1 MCDIVFSQLCL
12 KVPSASADAGHLR
25 RVSSTLDIN
34 NKSNFGEC
42 VPLQETIQPRGLE
55 DVDNSSSSLVCETSS
70 MAALLLQGSVVVP
83 LQLVARVPAV
93 LFYWP
98 LIQLAGA
105 ATDNVAL
112 GVSVGSKGRGN
123 LPGATSDI
131 RAALLLLL
139 IAKCTAD
146 SDAFQE
152 VDGEDFFRYVL
163 FVCRIVKL
171 SMSRSKKLAFPLCR
185 QLLDDTDSRV
195 AYYSSAFLLKARNFI
210 FCLFF
215 LLYALL

>member
-1 MCDIVFSQLCL
+1 MCDILFSQLCL
-12 KVPSASADAGHLR
+12 KVPPASADAGNL
-25 RVSSTLDIN
+25 SIMDMN
-34 NKSNFGEC
+34 NKTNLGEFS
-42 VPLQETIQPRGLE
+42 PMQEIIQRRALE
-55 DVDNSSSSLVCETSS
+55 DVDNIYSSLVSETSS

-83 LQLVARVPAV
+83 LQLVAHVPAV

-105 ATDNVAL
+105 ATDNIAL

-146 SDAFQE
+146 SAAFQE
-152 VDGEDFFRYVL
+152 VDGEDFFR
-163 FVCRIVKL
+163 
-171 SMSRSKKLAFPLCR
+171 
-185 QLLDDTDSRV
+185 
-195 AYYSSAFLLKARNFI
+195 
-210 FCLFF
+210 
-215 LLYALL
+215 

>member
-1 MCDIVFSQLCL
+1 MLNQYDQLQSLQMCDILFSQLCL
-12 KVPSASADAGHLR
+12 KVPPASADKGHLGR
-25 RVSSTLDIN
+25 ASSTIDIN
-34 NKSNFGEC
+34 NKVNPGEC
-42 VPLQETIQPRGLE
+42 VPLHDSIQQRGHE
-55 DVDNSSSSLVCETSS
+55 DVDNFYSSLVCETSS

-105 ATDNVAL
+105 ATDNIAL

-152 VDGEDFFRYVL
+152 VDGEDFFR
-163 FVCRIVKL
+163 
-171 SMSRSKKLAFPLCR
+171 
-185 QLLDDTDSRV
+185 
-195 AYYSSAFLLKARNFI
+195 
-210 FCLFF
+210 
-215 LLYALL
+215 

>member
-1 MCDIVFSQLCL
+1 MFSISVQMCDILFSQLCL
-12 KVPSASADAGHLR
+12 KVPPASADAGNLGR
-25 RVSSTLDIN
+25 DSSIMDMN
-34 NKSNFGEC
+34 NKANLGEC
-42 VPLQETIQPRGLE
+42 SPMHETIQRRALE
-55 DVDNSSSSLVCETSS
+55 DVDNIYSSLVSETSS

-83 LQLVARVPAV
+83 LQLVAHVPAV

-105 ATDNVAL
+105 ATDNIAL

-146 SDAFQE
+146 SAAFQE
-152 VDGEDFFRYVL
+152 VDGEDFFR
-163 FVCRIVKL
+163 
-171 SMSRSKKLAFPLCR
+171 
-185 QLLDDTDSRV
+185 
-195 AYYSSAFLLKARNFI
+195 
-210 FCLFF
+210 
-215 LLYALL
+215 